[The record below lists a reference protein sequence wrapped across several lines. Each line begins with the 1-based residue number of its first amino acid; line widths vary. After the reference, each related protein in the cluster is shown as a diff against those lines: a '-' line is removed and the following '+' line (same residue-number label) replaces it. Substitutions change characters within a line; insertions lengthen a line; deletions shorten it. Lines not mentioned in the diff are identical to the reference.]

1 MADLLPPV
9 LLVEDDRDL
18 GNILAEYLRIKG
30 YNVELVTDGETAL
43 TMLSNDWLIVI
54 LDIALPGISGFEVAE
69 KIRKKGLNMPFIF
82 LTAKGQKKDRI
93 HGLKLGADDY
103 ITKPFE
109 VEELLLRVQNIL
121 KRSGN
126 QTSSARE
133 INNLRLDSENLH
145 LQVGDQSFDLTE
157 KETLLLAL
165 FIDNKEQ
172 LLKRDFI
179 LNEIWGDDDYFNGR
193 SMDVFISR
201 IRKYIAGCPELN
213 LVNVRGVGFRLETR

>member
-43 TMLSNDWLIVI
+43 SMLSKDWLIAI

-69 KIRKKGLNMPFIF
+69 KIRKRGLNMPFIF

-121 KRSGN
+121 RRSGN

-145 LQVGDQSFDLTE
+145 LHVRDQSFDLTE
-157 KETLLLAL
+157 KEALLLAL

>member
-1 MADLLPPV
+1 MTDPFPPI
-9 LLVEDDRDL
+9 LLVEDDQDL

-30 YNVELVTDGETAL
+30 YEVVLVTDGETAL
-43 TMLSNDWLIVI
+43 TRLSDTWLIMI

-69 KIRKKGLNMPFIF
+69 QVRKKGINTPFIF

-109 VEELLLRVQNIL
+109 VEELLLRIRNIL

-126 QTSSARE
+126 QTSPVQE
-133 INNLRLDSENLH
+133 ISNLKLDTANLH
-145 LQVGDQSFDLTE
+145 LKAGHHSFDLTE
-157 KETLLLAL
+157 KEALLLAL
-165 FIDNKEQ
+165 FIDNKGQ
-172 LLKRDFI
+172 LLKRDFV

-201 IRKYIAGCPELN
+201 IRKYIADCPELA
-213 LVNVRGVGFRLETR
+213 LVNVRGVGFRLEST

>member
-1 MADLLPPV
+1 MTDSTPPI
-9 LLVEDDRDL
+9 LLVEDDQDL
-18 GNILAEYLRIKG
+18 GSILAEYLRVKG
-30 YNVELVTDGETAL
+30 YAVELVHDGETAIEIIERP
-43 TMLSNDWLIVI
+43 WLIII
-54 LDIALPGISGFEVAE
+54 LDIALPGISGFDVAE
-69 KIRKKGLNMPFIF
+69 KVRKSGINTPFIF

-109 VEELLLRVQNIL
+109 VEELLLRVRNIL

-126 QTSSARE
+126 SVTETQHISGLKLDMD
-133 INNLRLDSENLH
+133 NLS
-145 LQVGDQSFDLTE
+145 LQVDNSTFDLTE
-157 KETLLLAL
+157 KEALLLAL
-165 FIDNKEQ
+165 FIKHRGQ

-201 IRKYIAGCPELN
+201 IRKYISSRPDLS
-213 LVNVRGVGFRLETR
+213 LINVRGVGFKLTVD

>member
-30 YNVELVTDGETAL
+30 YRVELVTDGETAL
-43 TMLSNDWLIVI
+43 SMLSNDWLIVI

-69 KIRKKGLNMPFIF
+69 KIRKRGLNMPFIF

-145 LQVGDQSFDLTE
+145 LQVSDQSFDLTE
-157 KETLLLAL
+157 KEALLLAL

>member
-30 YNVELVTDGETAL
+30 YSVELVTDGETAL

-69 KIRKKGLNMPFIF
+69 KIRKRGLNMPFIF

-145 LQVGDQSFDLTE
+145 LQVGNQSFDLTE
-157 KETLLLAL
+157 KEALLLAL